1 MRFLQE
7 RSSRPLD
14 LEELHQFKWVLG
26 CLMAL
31 LSFWTV
37 MRLDLELGL
46 VPVFAVLVVVAVMV
60 KSSLPG
66 LLPPVAWKG
75 GVFLIVGVFLFDL
88 VTGEIVAALLRLD
101 LLLILYRT
109 IQYRRKRED
118 LQLVILALFLTVVA
132 GVLTVSLF
140 FAVQILLFT
149 ACAMC
154 FLFLIN
160 LIETVESG
168 GRRVGRRWTRL
179 PFSRFIRRLAE
190 VFDLRMA
197 AFAGMLF
204 GIVVLI
210 STILFLS
217 IPRFQI
223 NNPIAFLQFRPDRTL
238 TGFSENI
245 TLGEVTDITR
255 DNSIAMRVDLSPA
268 DAIPVVPYWRM
279 VVLDEYA
286 HGSLRVSNTIS
297 VEVGRKVY
305 PVRTIEQDWN
315 LGNVYPVGGSGD
327 PVRWV
332 FYLEGGVSRYLPLLG
347 NFDRLVF
354 KEPQDLQINEFFRI
368 LSTAKQSPLL
378 TSFQVDGMDTT
389 GRIPDPDLAE
399 FDFESPESKGLRG
412 LPPPPVDSRRKMRYP
427 YTLLALPEGEA
438 DREYLEAAVDEI
450 TRGQDLDA
458 AEFARRATAW
468 LGRNHTYSMSIR
480 LPDDG
485 EDRDPVV
492 RWLESRSPG
501 HCEFFASSF
510 ILLSRAAGFPSR
522 AVTGFKGGT
531 WNAYEAY
538 FMVRNSDA
546 HAWCEVLGEDG
557 VWFRVD
563 PTPGVNEAIDGSLA
577 AAAPVR
583 LPVDTSL
590 KAYVDS
596 LRMLWYRQIVSFDDK
611 SQTAVVKGV
620 QSFGRRTV
628 AGAVGF
634 AGDLVRESIK
644 WIRGPWPW
652 QRTLL
657 IVLVIGLV
665 ILAVRGLRWLGLG
678 WSDLS
683 QIVRRKIEPAR
694 LLAGRHLRRI
704 GVVDDPDPERI
715 AVTGDLQRIRY
726 GQRSSWPN
734 TREVFQRARKI
745 TN

>member
-37 MRLDLELGL
+37 IPLDLDLGL
-46 VPVFAVLVVVAVMV
+46 VPAFSVVVVVAVMI

-66 LLPPVAWKG
+66 LLPPWAWKA
-75 GVFLIVGVFLFDL
+75 GVFLIVGVFVFDL
-88 VTGEIVAALLRLD
+88 VTGEIVSALLRLD

-118 LQLVILALFLTVVA
+118 LQLVLLTLFLTVVA

-140 FAVQILLFT
+140 FALQILLFT

-154 FLFLIN
+154 FLFMVN

-197 AFAGMLF
+197 GFAAMLF
-204 GIVVLI
+204 AIVVLI
-210 STILFLS
+210 STLLFLA

-223 NNPIAFLQFRPDRTL
+223 NNPIAFLNFRSDRTL

-245 TLGEVTDITR
+245 TLGEVTDIRR
-255 DNSIAMRVDLSPA
+255 DERIAMRVDLDPA
-268 DAIPVVPYWRM
+268 DTIPVVPYWRM
-279 VVLDEYA
+279 VVLDEYSN
-286 HGSLRVSNTIS
+286 GNLRVSNSIN
-297 VEVGRKVY
+297 VEVGRRVYPIRTIEENWNLGDVY
-305 PVRTIEQDWN
+305 PVAGT
-315 LGNVYPVGGSGD
+315 GD
-327 PVRWV
+327 SVRWV

-347 NFDRLVF
+347 NFDRLIF
-354 KEPQDLQINEFFRI
+354 KEPQDLLVNDFFRI

-378 TSFQVDGMDTT
+378 TSFQVNGMDTS
-389 GRIPDPDLAE
+389 GRIPDPDLAA
-399 FDFESPESKGLRG
+399 FDFASPESHG
-412 LPPPPVDSRRKMRYP
+412 LPGLPAPPVDSRRSMRYP
-427 YTLLALPEGEA
+427 YTLLATPEGA
-438 DREYLEAAVDEI
+438 ANRAFLEAAVEEI
-450 TRGQDLDA
+450 TRGQNLSA
-458 AEFARRATAW
+458 AEFAQRATVW
-468 LGRNHTYSMSIR
+468 MDRRHNYSMSIR
-480 LPDDG
+480 LPTDG
-485 EDRDPVV
+485 EERDPVV
-492 RWLESRSPG
+492 RWMESQSSG
-501 HCEFFASSF
+501 HCEFFASGF
-510 ILLSRAAGFPSR
+510 ILLSRTAGFPAR

-531 WNAYEAY
+531 WNAYESY

-563 PTPGVNEAIDGSLA
+563 PTPGASEPVVGNLALA
-577 AAAPVR
+577 APIR

-590 KAYVDS
+590 KAYIDS

-620 QSFGRRTV
+620 QNLGREAV
-628 AGAVGF
+628 AGASSLVT
-634 AGDLVRESIK
+634 DLARGSIRWVRS
-644 WIRGPWPW
+644 PWRW
-652 QRTLL
+652 HRTLL
-657 IVLVIGLV
+657 ILLAAGLIVLAIRGMRWIGLD
-665 ILAVRGLRWLGLG
+665 
-678 WSDLS
+678 WSDMN
-683 QIVRRKIEPAR
+683 QILRRKIEPSR
-694 LLAGRHLRRI
+694 LLAGRHLRR
-704 GVVDDPDPERI
+704 VSRFEDPDPERI
-715 AVTGDLQRIRY
+715 ELISDLQRIRY
-726 GQRSSWPN
+726 GLRASWPN
-734 TREVFQRARKI
+734 TREVFQRARKV
-745 TN
+745 TS

>member
-37 MRLDLELGL
+37 IPLDLDLGL
-46 VPVFAVLVVVAVMV
+46 VPAFAVAVVVAVMI

-75 GVFLIVGVFLFDL
+75 GVFLIVGVFIFDL
-88 VTGEIVAALLRLD
+88 VTGEIVSALLRLD

-109 IQYRRKRED
+109 VQYRRKRED
-118 LQLVILALFLTVVA
+118 LQLVVLALFLTVVA

-140 FAVQILLFT
+140 FAVQILFFT

-154 FLFLIN
+154 FLFMVN

-179 PFSRFIRRLAE
+179 PFSRFVRRLAE

-197 AFAGMLF
+197 GFAGMLF
-204 GIVVLI
+204 AIVVLI
-210 STILFLS
+210 STVLFLS
-217 IPRFQI
+217 IPRFQV
-223 NNPIAFLQFRPDRTL
+223 NNPIAFLNFRSDRTL

-245 TLGEVTDITR
+245 TLGEVTDIRR
-255 DNSIAMRVDLSPA
+255 DERIAMRVDLDPA
-268 DAIPVVPYWRM
+268 DSIPVVPYWRM

-286 HGSLRVSNTIS
+286 NGSLRVSNTIN
-297 VEVGRKVY
+297 VEVGRRVY
-305 PVRTIEQDWN
+305 PIRTIEENWN
-315 LGNVYPVGGSGD
+315 LGDVYQVAGTGD
-327 PVRWV
+327 GVRWV

-354 KEPQDLQINEFFRI
+354 KEPQDLLINEYFRI

-378 TSFQVDGMDTT
+378 TSFQVDGMDTS
-389 GRIPDPDLAE
+389 GRIPDPDLAG
-399 FDFESPESKGLRG
+399 FDFVSLESSGLPG
-412 LPPPPVDSRRKMRYP
+412 LPPPPVDARRFMRYP
-427 YTLLALPEGEA
+427 YTLLATPEGA
-438 DREYLEAAVDEI
+438 ANRAFLEGAVEEI
-450 TRGQDLDA
+450 TRGQDLSA

-468 LGRNHTYSMSIR
+468 MDARHNYSMSIR
-480 LPDDG
+480 LPSDG
-485 EDRDPVV
+485 EARDPVV
-492 RWLESRSPG
+492 RWMESQSPG
-501 HCEFFASSF
+501 HCEFFASGF
-510 ILLSRAAGFPSR
+510 ILLSRTAGFPAR

-531 WNAYEAY
+531 WNAYESY

-546 HAWCEVLGEDG
+546 HAWCEMLGEDG

-563 PTPGVNEAIDGSLA
+563 PTPGASDPVAGNLALA
-577 AAAPVR
+577 APIR

-620 QSFGRRTV
+620 QSLGRKSA
-628 AGAVGF
+628 AGIVSL
-634 AGDLVRESIK
+634 AGDLARGSIQWVRS
-644 WIRGPWPW
+644 PWRW
-652 QRTLL
+652 HRILL
-657 IVLVIGLV
+657 VVLLLALV
-665 ILAVRGLRWLGLG
+665 ILAVRGLRWIGLD
-678 WSDLS
+678 WSDMS
-683 QIVRRKIEPAR
+683 QILRRKIEPAR
-694 LLAGRHLRRI
+694 LLAGRHLRRV
-704 GVVDDPDPERI
+704 GRVDDPNADRVALI
-715 AVTGDLQRIRY
+715 RDLQRIRY
-726 GQRSSWPN
+726 GLRASWPN
-734 TREVFQRARKI
+734 TREVFQRARKVPD
-745 TN
+745 